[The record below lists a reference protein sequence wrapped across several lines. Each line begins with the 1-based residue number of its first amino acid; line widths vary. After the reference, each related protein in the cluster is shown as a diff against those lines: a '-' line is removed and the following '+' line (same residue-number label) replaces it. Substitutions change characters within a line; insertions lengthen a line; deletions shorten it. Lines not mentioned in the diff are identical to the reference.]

1 MSLTSLWILFLV
13 MLNPVALFLYLNP
26 IAHTISRRQFF
37 GIVRK
42 ATLIA
47 GAIYALFIFS
57 GDYIFL
63 NIFQINFDSFR
74 LFGGIVIFTMAFMF
88 IVNGKEWF
96 IQMKS
101 DLDDMATQLALPFMV
116 GAGSISVSILVWN
129 EFPLVE
135 WLGLLIAV
143 LCINWF
149 AIVTIRMM
157 QGRFFEWKLKPY
169 FDKILSVFF
178 RLNSFFMGAVGIDM
192 IITAVKWLFGI

>member
-1 MSLTSLWILFLV
+1 
-13 MLNPVALFLYLNP
+13 
-26 IAHTISRRQFF
+26 
-37 GIVRK
+37 
-42 ATLIA
+42 
-47 GAIYALFIFS
+47 
-57 GDYIFL
+57 
-63 NIFQINFDSFR
+63 

>member
-1 MSLTSLWILFLV
+1 

-88 IVNGKEWF
+88 IVNGKE
-96 IQMKS
+96 
-101 DLDDMATQLALPFMV
+101 
-116 GAGSISVSILVWN
+116 
-129 EFPLVE
+129 
-135 WLGLLIAV
+135 
-143 LCINWF
+143 
-149 AIVTIRMM
+149 
-157 QGRFFEWKLKPY
+157 
-169 FDKILSVFF
+169 
-178 RLNSFFMGAVGIDM
+178 
-192 IITAVKWLFGI
+192 